1 VFIRV
6 HQRPTLSLF
15 FSSLLVLEL
24 RRLFTD
30 RTGPPAMLFFAC
42 SETGEIAAA
51 GGAAIRGGTAAQQNH
66 SPTRRVIVLLAP
78 GAQILAIAAGTAG
91 KSPGSISPYAGFPA
105 RAAFAATQRVDS
117 EQSPNF
123 LPQTCFMGDPYVPC
137 SALWAGKLHLSQ
149 SKCRL
154 HYSINRRNIIS
165 LLQPRR
171 HER

>member
-1 VFIRV
+1 MRLSRCFVF
-6 HQRPTLSLF
+6 RPR
-15 FSSLLVLEL
+15 
-24 RRLFTD
+24 RRLRASLMSPTEAFLA
-30 RTGPPAMLFFAC
+30 PFKA
-42 SETGEIAAA
+42 GEIAAA

-154 HYSINRRNIIS
+154 HYSINRKNIIS